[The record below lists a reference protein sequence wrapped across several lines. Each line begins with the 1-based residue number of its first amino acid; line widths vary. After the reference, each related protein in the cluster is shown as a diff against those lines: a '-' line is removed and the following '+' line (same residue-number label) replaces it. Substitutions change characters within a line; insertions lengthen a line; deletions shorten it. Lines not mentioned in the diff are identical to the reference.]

1 MNVER
6 LDGNYTAD
14 EFQEKPG
21 KLRDQE
27 ILVVNSSKSTILSKI
42 FNRRVA
48 MPIAAVLIAVSAV
61 ANVSGSGDRM
71 GDVNCSGRV
80 NAIDAE
86 LVLQKEA
93 RLVDSLA
100 CEEAGD
106 VNGDR
111 LLNAVDAELI
121 LQFEAGLIDE
131 FPAHKEPAVT
141 NTRTR
146 TLTRTP
152 TRTPTPTGT
161 STPTATATETRT
173 NTPTETP
180 TRTPTRTPT
189 STPTETLTNTP
200 TRTQTETP
208 TRTSTR
214 TPTPTRTQTNT
225 PTETPTE
232 TPVTEAPLE
241 IRLEA
246 ENYLFGPN
254 DCTGEFRA
262 RSNASNRGT
271 VWLRDG
277 QHCSLPLNLPFEAR
291 YSLEGRYSND
301 GGGDFVDVT
310 VDGNYL
316 GQFETVNTRESGAW
330 PGTGWNVFKETGI
343 IGTVD
348 LSSGNHKVL
357 VEFVRWDGMEL
368 DVVILRRID

>member
-1 MNVER
+1 
-6 LDGNYTAD
+6 
-14 EFQEKPG
+14 
-21 KLRDQE
+21 
-27 ILVVNSSKSTILSKI
+27 
-42 FNRRVA
+42 

-316 GQFETVNTRESGAW
+316 GQFETVNTRES
-330 PGTGWNVFKETGI
+330 
-343 IGTVD
+343 
-348 LSSGNHKVL
+348 
-357 VEFVRWDGMEL
+357 
-368 DVVILRRID
+368 